1 MIVKVCDRNHESFPA
16 GDVSTD
22 PATGCGTLMKGRGA
36 IGNPPGRFE
45 SSWRERDDAEAEN
58 TRRTELRHEQ
68 AREVLS
74 ANDSPDLPFERALN
88 PYRGCEH
95 GCIYCYARPSH
106 AYLGLSPGLDFET
119 KISAKINAPERLR
132 AALCQ
137 EGYVV
142 KPINLGSNTDPYQPA
157 ERRLGLTRAILEVLL
172 EYRHPVSIVTKSAL
186 VLRDLDLLAA
196 LARENLVLVGVSITT
211 LDNRLA
217 ARMEPRAT
225 APHRRLQTIAEL
237 AAAGV
242 PVGVFAAP
250 IIPAINDHEL
260 ERILAAAAER
270 GARFAGYTLIRLP
283 HELKALF
290 REWLEAHCPDRAEHV
305 LSLIRQMRG
314 GRENDSRFFHRLRGE
329 GPYAE
334 LLGQRF
340 RLACKRLGLQGR
352 QAIRLDTTLF
362 RRPGEQLPLF

>member
-1 MIVKVCDRNHESFPA
+1 MSQAPR
-16 GDVSTD
+16 
-22 PATGCGTLMKGRGA
+22 KGRGA
-36 IGNPPGRFE
+36 VGNPPGRFE
-45 SSWRERDDAEAEN
+45 VSARERDPEFEPGRPA
-58 TRRTELRHEQ
+58 TEIHRER
-68 AREVLS
+68 ARAILS
-74 ANDSPDLPFERALN
+74 ENDSPDLPFERALN

-119 KISAKINAPERLR
+119 RIVAKINAAERLR
-132 AALCQ
+132 ATLARP
-137 EGYVV
+137 GYRVA
-142 KPINLGSNTDPYQPA
+142 PINLGSNTDPYQPV
-157 ERRLGLTRAILEVLL
+157 ERELRLTRQVLEVLL
-172 EYRHPVSIVTKSAL
+172 EHHHPVSIVTKSAL
-186 VLRDLDLLAA
+186 IQRDLDLLSA
-196 LARENLVLVGVSITT
+196 LAAENLVIVGISLTT